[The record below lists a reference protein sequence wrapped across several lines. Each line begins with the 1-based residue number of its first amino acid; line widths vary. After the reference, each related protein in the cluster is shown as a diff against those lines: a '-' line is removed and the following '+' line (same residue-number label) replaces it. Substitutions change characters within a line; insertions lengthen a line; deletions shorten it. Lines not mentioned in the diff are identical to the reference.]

1 MGRKRTGRFG
11 KYGDIKRKQKI
22 RKVRILKNKEN
33 LTRIGKKR

>member
-22 RKVRILKNKEN
+22 RKVRILKNKES